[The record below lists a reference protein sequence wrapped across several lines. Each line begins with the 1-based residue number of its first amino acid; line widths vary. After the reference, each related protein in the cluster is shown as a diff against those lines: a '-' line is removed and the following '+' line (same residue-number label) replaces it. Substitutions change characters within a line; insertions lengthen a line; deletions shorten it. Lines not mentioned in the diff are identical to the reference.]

1 MNNKL
6 NAAMGSTIQIHT
18 SKRINFGCDLV
29 VTCFSE
35 RIQVFDLQVATSL
48 NTRQWHEKLNEELF
62 FEMSSQY
69 CH

>member
-1 MNNKL
+1 MLKRCNGKYHV
-6 NAAMGSTIQIHT
+6 GSHVQANHFCRD
-18 SKRINFGCDLV
+18 SV

-62 FEMSSQY
+62 SEMSSQY